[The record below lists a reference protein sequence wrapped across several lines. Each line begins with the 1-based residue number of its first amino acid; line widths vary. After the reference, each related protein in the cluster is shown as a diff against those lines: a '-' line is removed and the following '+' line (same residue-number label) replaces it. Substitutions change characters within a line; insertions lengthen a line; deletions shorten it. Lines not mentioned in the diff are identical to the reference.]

1 MYKILFVC
9 HGNICRSTMAE
20 CIFKN
25 MVKDSNNYLI
35 DSCGISS
42 EETGNSIYPPARE
55 ILEKNNIPIVEHY
68 ARKITYDDLDNFDYI
83 VCMEQRHIDT
93 ILYRYGDNYKNKCK
107 LLIDNYDIS
116 DPWYTR
122 DFKTCYK
129 EINEW
134 CINLLKYLERR

>member
-1 MYKILFVC
+1 MHKILFVC

-25 MVKDSNNYLI
+25 MVKDSKEYYI

-42 EETGNSIYPPARE
+42 EETGNSIYPPARA
-55 ILEKNNIPIVEHY
+55 ILEENNIPVVEHY
-68 ARKITYDDLDNFDYI
+68 AKKITYDDLDYFDYI
-83 VCMEQRHIDT
+83 ICMEQRHIDT
-93 ILYRYGDNYKNKCK
+93 ILYRYGDNYKDKCR

-129 EINEW
+129 EINEG